1 MKKKEFI
8 ITIDTEGDNLWNR
21 ATTKKGIREIST
33 ENARYIE
40 RFQVLCRKYDFYPTY
55 LVDYEMIMDNDF
67 VARLKRWSGAGEC
80 EVGMHMH
87 AWNTPPIVELP
98 FYSFGHNPYAGEYS
112 HEILREKLIL
122 MTELISE
129 KIDVAPK
136 SHRGGRWY
144 IDDWYVDELIKLG
157 YEVDCSITP
166 GVSWRNARGNKI
178 YGPDY
183 SNYSMKSFCMNNGLW
198 QVPPTI
204 IAPSINKRIQL
215 LKERPYD
222 YEEIMNSRI
231 WLRPNGNNIEDMLY
245 IVKKQNKGSNDY
257 LEFMIHSSELM
268 PGGSPTFKNEE
279 EIEKLYEDLE
289 LLFEYIK
296 KNYYGV
302 TLYHY
307 VRRLKNNNKYLSLG
321 DMTNELY

>member
-1 MKKKEFI
+1 MKKKTFI
-8 ITIDTEGDNLWNR
+8 ITIDTEGDNLWDR
-21 ATTKKGIREIST
+21 ATTKKGLREIST

-40 RFQVLCRKYDFYPTY
+40 RFQTLCRKYNFYPTY
-55 LVDYEMIMDNDF
+55 LVDYEMIMDDDF
-67 VARLKRWSGAGEC
+67 VSQLKWWSDNEEC

-87 AWNTPPIVELP
+87 AWNTPPIDKLP

-112 HEILREKLIL
+112 KEVLSEKMKLL
-122 MTELISE
+122 TELISE
-129 KIDVAPK
+129 KIGIEPK

-144 IDDWYVDELIKLG
+144 IDDWYIEELKKLG

-166 GVSWRNARGNKI
+166 GVSWKKTRGNKI

-183 SNYSMKSFCMNNGLW
+183 SNYSMKSFRMNNGIM

-204 IAPSINKRIQL
+204 IAPSLMKRIRL
-215 LKERPYD
+215 VKEKPYE

-231 WLRPNGNNIEDMLY
+231 WLRPNGNNLEDMLY
-245 IVKKQNKGSNDY
+245 IVKNQKNSSNDY

-279 EIEKLYEDLE
+279 EIKKLYNDLE
-289 LLFEYIK
+289 VLFESIK
-296 KNYYGV
+296 EHYYGI

-307 VRRLKNNNKYLSLG
+307 AKKTR
-321 DMTNELY
+321 